1 MKQIILAAAFLLACI
16 PLCAAEQTI
25 TLIYT
30 NSLNGYLDYC
40 TCKSDPKGGLVKR
53 ATALTKLRRE
63 YASKPLLVVDTGD
76 FFPVYSS
83 DLLAPYLIKAFE
95 SLHYDAMT
103 FGDQDLDPGI
113 PRFLQMT
120 RNLPLINSNL
130 VFTRPAGQNPFPP
143 YRIIRTNGVT
153 AAVIAIQSAGAYRY
167 TREITR
173 KGVSISAPDAAVRS
187 ALAACEKEHPDI
199 VILLS
204 HSGYDEDLSL
214 KDKIP
219 GVSVIVGGHSQTLID
234 EPAVEGG
241 SCILQAG
248 SNGSHIGICEITF
261 EKRTVKKIKNRF
273 VVPDMN
279 QPADDP
285 FIRSLIREYRAAE
298 DGTSGKFD

>member
-1 MKQIILAAAFLLACI
+1 MKQILLAAALLLAGM
-16 PLCAAEQTI
+16 PLYAAEQTV
-25 TLIYT
+25 TLVYT

-40 TCKSDPKGGLVKR
+40 TCKADPKGGLVKR
-53 ATALTKLRRE
+53 ATALATLRKE
-63 YASKPLLVVDTGD
+63 YKAKPLLVVDTGD

-83 DLLAPYLIKAFE
+83 DLLAPYLIKALE
-95 SLHYDAMT
+95 SMRYDAMT

-113 PRFLQMT
+113 PRFLQLS

-130 VFTRPAGQNPFPP
+130 LFTRPAGQNPFPP

-153 AAVIAIQSAGAYRY
+153 AAIIAIQSAGAYRY

-173 KGVSISAPDAAVRS
+173 KEISISAPETAVRA
-187 ALAACEKEHPDI
+187 ALAACEKERPDI

-214 KDKIP
+214 KDKLP

-234 EPAVEGG
+234 EPAIDNGG
-241 SCILQAG
+241 CVLQAG
-248 SNGSHIGICEITF
+248 SNGSHIGICEITV
-261 EKRTVKKIKNRF
+261 EKRKVTKIKNRF
-273 VVPDMN
+273 IVPDMN

-285 FIRSLIREYRAAE
+285 FIRSLIKEYRAAE
-298 DGTSGKFD
+298 DGASGKFD